1 MTGLDHHID
10 STTKFLDNIFSSLVE
25 VDIDVSPF
33 FLDHICYRVET
44 AEEYE
49 RYKNILADYGT
60 VLSETM
66 VSGRLISTYKL
77 HEPITYKERHIPLL
91 ELPSP
96 KPGKHYASGLEHA
109 EFVIDTSFEA
119 FMKKYPHVS
128 FETKDLEK
136 KINPDIRI
144 SFDGCSV
151 KFHQQ
156 SLEDVIQF
164 EQSL

>member
-1 MTGLDHHID
+1 MTELDLG
-10 STTKFLDNIFSSLVE
+10 STTKFLDNIFSSLAE
-25 VDIDVSPF
+25 VDIDVSTF
-33 FLDHICYRVET
+33 FLDHICYRVKT
-44 AEEYE
+44 GEEYE
-49 RYKNILADYGT
+49 TYKNILSEYGT
-60 VLSETM
+60 LLSETM
-66 VSGRLISTYKL
+66 VSGRVISTYKL

-96 KPGKHYASGLEHA
+96 KPGKHYARGLEHV
-109 EFVIDTSFEA
+109 EFVIDTSFDA

-156 SLEDVIQF
+156 SLEDVIKF
-164 EQSL
+164 EQSQ